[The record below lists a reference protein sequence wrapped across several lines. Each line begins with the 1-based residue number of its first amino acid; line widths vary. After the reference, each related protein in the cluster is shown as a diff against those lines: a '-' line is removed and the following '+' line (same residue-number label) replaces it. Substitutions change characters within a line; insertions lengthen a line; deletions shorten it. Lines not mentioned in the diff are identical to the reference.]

1 MNWLHTRVETEMCDR
16 HKSEKPP
23 TKCSDPSPLE
33 WKKEIGDDI
42 ELKEDDMKCAHVD
55 AVVGAIRDR
64 ENAKPKGVE
73 GGKEM
78 ETKEIEA
85 LTKRIEELEATI
97 KAGKVLSASNES
109 DLRDAVAAH
118 NSGVK
123 LTNGVLDQVTGKPAA
138 GPTPDTPPADAPAD
152 APVPKP
158 APKDVEPV
166 ETKEEVSV
174 TPVDEPV
181 VAEQVEAEETFL
193 VDEDMLKEV
202 LQSYEGTG
210 NAQSGPITSETED

>member
-1 MNWLHTRVETEMCDR
+1 
-16 HKSEKPP
+16 
-23 TKCSDPSPLE
+23 
-33 WKKEIGDDI
+33 
-42 ELKEDDMKCAHVD
+42 
-55 AVVGAIRDR
+55 
-64 ENAKPKGVE
+64 VE
-73 GGKEM
+73 GGKDMET

-97 KAGKVLSASNES
+97 KAGKVLSAANES

-138 GPTPDTPPADAPAD
+138 GPTPDTPAAAPAAED

-166 ETKEEVSV
+166 ETKEEA
-174 TPVDEPV
+174 PVDEPI
-181 VAEQVEAEETFL
+181 VAEQEFHETFL
-193 VDEDMLKEV
+193 VDEEMLKEV